1 MSFEHDEFKNVSQE
15 SIGLIKDILN
25 RDPNKR
31 ITIDQILTHG
41 IFPKFQEIKFNLDIT
56 KVKKSL
62 DKFVSESNL

>member
-1 MSFEHDEFKNVSQE
+1 LSFEHDEFKNVSQE

-31 ITIDQILTHG
+31 ITIDQTLTHG
-41 IFPKFQEIKFNLDIT
+41 IFPKHQEIKYNLDIT

-62 DKFVSESNL
+62 DTFVNQCTL